1 MVTERVPPRDVAVFQ
16 PDTFSFFFFIFSF
29 TSLVSIFLLPN
40 IAVKFTSFLFF
51 LVCFEQRNWVR
62 ICCCC
67 NRCCR
72 ARPQRIRRK
81 ACLSFDPQSARVD
94 SPLATMARCV
104 FVLGALYDRY
114 PGERVASFLSASA
127 LVFLLTLT
135 PAILKGHT
143 W

>member
-1 MVTERVPPRDVAVFQ
+1 MLQFFNRIPFLFFLHFLFYVPCFYFLVAEYSCKIYF
-16 PDTFSFFFFIFSF
+16 FSF
-29 TSLVSIFLLPN
+29 
-40 IAVKFTSFLFF
+40 FF